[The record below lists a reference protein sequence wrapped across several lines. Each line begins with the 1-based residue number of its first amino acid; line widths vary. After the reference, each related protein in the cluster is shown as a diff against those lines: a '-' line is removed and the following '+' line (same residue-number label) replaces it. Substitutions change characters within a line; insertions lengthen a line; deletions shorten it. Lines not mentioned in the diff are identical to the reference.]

1 MWWKQFFLILCTMT
15 LGVVGQTAL
24 PSVFPL
30 REKPAISRT
39 PVDWNRLASQPQ
51 AARSHVVVELSSP
64 ATAAAR
70 MSLRESGIELQDW
83 IDGTRY
89 YAVVA
94 PRTLAA
100 RTPGLLALE
109 GIAIYDLSPS
119 DKISAYLG
127 SPTSAKWASAEWQG
141 RPAVDVAVL
150 LFSDVDVDEAV
161 NQARN
166 QGWGILG
173 QSGWQH
179 RIILRIARDELS
191 RLAGLDIVRHIQP
204 TPPSPVQFDNIWS
217 AQLMEADKVNT
228 GSGNVTGKGVK
239 IGIWDGGTV
248 APLVDFSG
256 RLKFLEQQLTGAH
269 ATHVAGTLAGDGTTE
284 QALKGIAPGALLFSG
299 TYYEDVFEKMR
310 LAVASSGVQISQNSW
325 GEAIYEDLGNCEMY
339 GEYTQEE
346 GLVDALTVN
355 QNLSVVFSMGNPRDS
370 GECALSARTGYYSAG
385 VPASA
390 KNAIAVAAASRQSD
404 ISTFSGFGP
413 TRDGRLKP
421 DVTAL
426 GVGVRSLAIGGSSL
440 TASGTSMAAP
450 AISGMLAL
458 LVEGLQTRQGE
469 SQPKASV
476 LKAILLNSARDVG
489 NPGPDYVF
497 GYGIPNAP
505 AAVATVDEKRYLV
518 NRISSGSANHTIS
531 VPGGAGTLR
540 IMLVWSDAPG
550 SPESSTSLVND
561 LDLTVSH
568 GEDPVALP
576 LTLNPRDPAADAQP
590 AVNRRDNVEQVVIQN
605 PPAGDFTAVVSAYR
619 MGGAEQEYALT
630 WTFEPVPVPP
640 CTITIDNSVLTAAET
655 GGTIPVVLTQANQ
668 CPPGEIEN
676 PSGWVRTSVPGPLR
690 GSSVVKMRLDPNQ
703 TSGTRSTMLRLS
715 GKELRINQSGP
726 CTVETLPDSLE
737 VRKYLGIMDCIY
749 YGSHAK
755 LFTFDAKAGQTISIQ
770 MESADFDTY
779 LELLGPNLN
788 LVAYDDDSIGK
799 TDSRIPGPTGK
810 FTLPYSGT
818 YTIVATSYYLR
829 EGTFVMKVEFGGPQ
843 EAPPAD
849 VYPKHITGCPFT
861 APGQLTDSS
870 SADGRRGSLYR
881 TQAYALQAFA
891 GQRLDISVSEADFDS
906 FVYLISP
913 TGGILATNDDD
924 AAGSGSRITETLPLG
939 GIWRIEV
946 TSFAPF
952 TNGNYQLQVMG
963 CPPIP
968 K

>member
-1 MWWKQFFLILCTMT
+1 MAA
-15 LGVVGQTAL
+15 QTK
-24 PSVFPL
+24 SS
-30 REKPAISRT
+30 PA
-39 PVDWNRLASQPQ
+39 
-51 AARSHVVVELSSP
+51 HVVVELASA
-64 ATAAAR
+64 ATALTRAA
-70 MSLRESGIELQDW
+70 LRASGIEIQDW

-89 YAVVA
+89 YAALDARGVA
-94 PRTLAA
+94 ATAGTRP
-100 RTPGLLALE
+100 ALD
-109 GIAIYDLSPS
+109 GIAIYDLTPA
-119 DKISAYLG
+119 DKISSYLSG
-127 SPTSAKWASAEWQG
+127 PASAKWASAEWQG

-150 LFSDVDVDEAV
+150 LFPDVSVDDALS
-161 NQARN
+161 QARS
-166 QGWGILG
+166 QGWGVLG
-173 QSGWQH
+173 ESAWQH
-179 RIILRIARDELS
+179 RITLRIARDELS
-191 RLAGLDIVRHIQP
+191 QLAALDFVRHIQP
-204 TPPSPVQFDNIWS
+204 TPPAPVQFDNFWS

-228 GSGNVTGKGVK
+228 GSGSVTGKGVK
-239 IGIWDGGTV
+239 VGMWDGGTV
-248 APLVDFSG
+248 ASLPDFTG
-256 RLKFLEQQLTGAH
+256 RLKFLEQPFSDAH
-269 ATHVAGTLAGDGTTE
+269 ATHVAGTLAGDGSTE
-284 QALKGIAPGALLFSG
+284 QALRGIAPGALLFSG
-299 TYYEDVFEKMR
+299 TFYGDVFEKMR

-325 GEAIYEDLGNCEMY
+325 GEAIYESLGNCEMY

-346 GLVDALTVN
+346 RLVDALTVN
-355 QNLSVVFSMGNPRDS
+355 QNLSVVFAMGNPRDS
-370 GECALSARTGYYSAG
+370 GECALSARAGYYSAG
-385 VPASA
+385 IPASA

-426 GVGVRSLAIGGSSL
+426 GVDVRSLAVGGSL

-458 LVEGLQTRQGE
+458 LVERLQARQGD
-469 SQPKASV
+469 SQPKASL

-505 AAVATVDEKRYLV
+505 AAIAAVDENRYLV
-518 NRISSGSANHTIS
+518 NRISSGSANHTIT

-540 IMLVWSDAPG
+540 VMLVWSDAPG

-561 LDLTVSH
+561 LDLSLSH
-568 GEDPVALP
+568 AGDPVALP
-576 LTLNPRDPAADAQP
+576 LTLNPRNPAADAQP

-605 PPAGDFTAVVSAYR
+605 PPAGDFTAVVSAFR

-630 WTFEPVPVPP
+630 WTFESVPVPP

-655 GGTIPVVLTQANQ
+655 GGTLPVVLTQSNQ

-676 PSGWVRTSVPGPLR
+676 PSGWVQTSVPGPLR

-703 TSGTRSTMLRLS
+703 TSGSRSTMLRLA

-726 CTVETLPDSLE
+726 CIVETLPSSLE

-755 LFTFDAKAGQTISIQ
+755 LFTFDAKAGQTVSIQ

-788 LVAYDDDSIGK
+788 VVAYDDDSIGK
-799 TDSRIPGPTGK
+799 TDSRIPGPTGRL
-810 FTLPYSGT
+810 TLPYSGT
-818 YTIVATSYYLR
+818 YTIVATSYALH

-843 EAPPAD
+843 DPPPAD
-849 VYPKHITGCPFT
+849 VFPRQITGCPFT

-870 SADGRRGSLYR
+870 SADGRRGALYR

-924 AAGSGSRITETLPLG
+924 AAGTGSRITETLPLG
-939 GIWRIEV
+939 GTWRIEV

-952 TNGNYQLQVMG
+952 ITGNYQLQVMG
-963 CPPIP
+963 CPPVA

>member
-1 MWWKQFFLILCTMT
+1 M
-15 LGVVGQTAL
+15 
-24 PSVFPL
+24 
-30 REKPAISRT
+30 
-39 PVDWNRLASQPQ
+39 
-51 AARSHVVVELSSP
+51 VVELTSP
-64 ATAAAR
+64 ATVAVRLA
-70 MSLRESGIELQDW
+70 LRDSGIELQDW
-83 IDGTRY
+83 IDGSRY
-89 YAVVA
+89 YALIA

-100 RTPGLLALE
+100 RTATRLALD
-109 GIAIYDLSPS
+109 GISIYDLNPL
-119 DKISAYLG
+119 DKISTYLKG
-127 SPTSAKWASAEWQG
+127 SSSAKWASAEWQG

-150 LFSDVDVDEAV
+150 LFPDVDVDEAA
-161 NQARN
+161 NQSRG

-173 QSGWQH
+173 QSAWQH
-179 RIILRIARDELS
+179 RITLRIAREELNQ
-191 RLAGLDIVRHIQP
+191 LAALDFVRHIQP
-204 TPPSPVQFDNIWS
+204 TPPSPVEFDNIWS

-228 GSGNVTGKGVK
+228 GSGSVTGRGAKV
-239 IGIWDGGTV
+239 GIWDGGTV
-248 APLVDFSG
+248 SPLVDFTG
-256 RLKFLEQQLTGAH
+256 RLKFLEAQFAGAH
-269 ATHVAGTLAGDGTTE
+269 ATHVAGTLAGDGTTDP
-284 QALKGIAPGALLFSG
+284 ALKGIAPGAQLFSG
-299 TYYEDVFEKMR
+299 TFYEDVFEKMR

-325 GEAIYEDLGNCEMY
+325 GEAIDEDLGNCEMY

-346 GLVDALTVN
+346 GLVDSLTVN
-355 QNLSVVFSMGNPRDS
+355 QNLSLVFSMGNPRNS
-370 GECALSARTGYYSAG
+370 GECALSSRAGFYSAG

-390 KNAIAVAAASRQSD
+390 KNAIAVAAANRLSD
-404 ISTFSGFGP
+404 VSTFSGFGP

-426 GVGVRSLAIGGSSL
+426 GVGVRSLAVGGSL

-458 LVEGLQTRQGE
+458 LLERFQTKQND
-469 SQPKASV
+469 SQPKAAV

-505 AAVATVDEKRYLV
+505 AAMAAVDEKRYLV
-518 NRISSGSANHTIS
+518 NRISSGSANHTIN
-531 VPGGAGTLR
+531 VPGGTGTLR
-540 IMLVWSDAPG
+540 VMLAWSDAPG
-550 SPESSTSLVND
+550 SPESPTSLVND
-561 LDLTVSH
+561 LDLSVSH
-568 GEDPVALP
+568 GEAPAVLP
-576 LTLNPRDPAADAQP
+576 LTLNPRNPVADAQS
-590 AVNRRDNVEQVVIQN
+590 ALNRRDNVEQVVIQN
-605 PPAGDFTAVVSAYR
+605 PDAGEFTAIVNAYR
-619 MGGAEQEYALT
+619 MGGGEQEYALT
-630 WTFEPVPVPP
+630 WTFEPVALPP
-640 CTITIDNSVLTAAET
+640 CTITLDTSELTAAET

-676 PSGWVRTSVPGPLR
+676 PSGWVQTTVTGPLH
-690 GSSVVKMRLDPNQ
+690 GSSVVKLRLEPNQ
-703 TSGTRSTMLRLS
+703 TSGTRSTMLRLA

-726 CTVETLPDSLE
+726 CTVEPLPASLE

-749 YGSHAK
+749 YGSRAK

-818 YTIVATSYYLR
+818 YTIVATSYVLH

-849 VYPKHITGCPFT
+849 ALPKLITGCPYNT
-861 APGQLTDSS
+861 PGQLTDSS

-881 TQAYALQAFA
+881 TQAYTLQAFA
-891 GQRLDISVSEADFDS
+891 GQRLDITVSESDFDS
-906 FVYLISP
+906 FLYLISP
-913 TGGILATNDDD
+913 TGTIIAANDDD
-924 AAGSGSRITETLPLG
+924 AAGIGSRITETLPFG
-939 GIWRIEV
+939 GMWRIEV

-952 TNGNYQLQVMG
+952 ISGNYQLQVMG
-963 CPPIP
+963 CPPVT